1 MKRIV
6 LFGLLM
12 TVMSLLAKAND
23 SSFSASGNQLV
34 PATETEISVKKEILS
49 LKLVGNK
56 MKVDVY
62 YEFYNPTKSSKNLI
76 VGFEAPSPYDGGLEV
91 DPHHVTKKQ
100 PFIHKFTVNMN
111 DRPLAHKIALI
122 KHEYD
127 EEYNAKSQSFKNGQP
142 NGMSQAEIKAAITK
156 MINEG
161 VEYELDF
168 YYVYYFNAVFKPG
181 INIIKHSYE
190 YDCSSSAMARWSFP
204 YRLTP
209 ACKWANGQIDDFT
222 LIVDMGPF
230 ASYSIPETFTT
241 KEDKWKI
248 IGSGKVTYEEEG
260 MLAMPERNFV
270 IRDGY
275 AMFQKKNFK
284 PESELEIYKPFN
296 STWGENLL
304 EQYQYGPFLDLGVE
318 LAQFKDEEQL
328 SYFGIKSLSEI
339 KSIDAK
345 ILKNLPFAYRGYV
358 FKTKEL
364 QEFYNKA
371 NWYIPNPNYVND
383 LNTLTKDEKEWVL
396 FWAKVEKQNN

>member
-1 MKRIV
+1 MKRFV
-6 LFGLLM
+6 LIALLM
-12 TVMSLLAKAND
+12 TIMSLFAKAND
-23 SSFSASGNQLV
+23 SSFSATGNQLV
-34 PATETEISVKKEILS
+34 PATETDISVKKEILS

-62 YEFYNPTKSSKNLI
+62 YEFYNPTQSSKNLI

-91 DPHHVTKKQ
+91 NPNLVTKKQ

-111 DRPLAHKIALI
+111 DKSLSHKVALI
-122 KHEYD
+122 KREYN
-127 EEYNAKSQSFKNGQP
+127 EEYKEKSQSFKNGQP
-142 NGMSQAEIKAAITK
+142 NGMSQDEIKAAITK

-161 VEYELDF
+161 VENELDF

-190 YDCSSSAMARWSFP
+190 YNCSSSVMAKWSFP

-260 MLAMPERNFV
+260 MVGQPERNFV

-284 PESELEIYKPFN
+284 PEDELEIYSPLIFRYEDLMGYFN
-296 STWGENLL
+296 GV
-304 EQYQYGPFLDLGVE
+304 PFLDLGVE
-318 LAQFKDEEQL
+318 LSILKDEEEITQ
-328 SYFGIKSLSEI
+328 YGIKDLSEI
-339 KSIDAK
+339 KSNEAK

-358 FKTKEL
+358 FKSKEL
-364 QEFYNKA
+364 QEFYNKTD
-371 NWYIPNPNYVND
+371 WYIPDPAYIND
-383 LNTLTKDEKEWVL
+383 LGTLSEDEKKWVL
-396 FWAKVEKQNN
+396 FWAKIEKDNK